1 MSSTTML
8 NGMPPAMVA
17 NWMVLRKSWPAVT
30 MNSTASAVMHS
41 ASTAL
46 KLRLCR
52 AAGDTKFDSAMTP
65 ESTEVTM

>member
-1 MSSTTML
+1 MTL

-17 NWMVLRKSWPAVT
+17 NWMVLRKSCPAVT

-41 ASTAL
+41 ASSAL
-46 KLRLCR
+46 KPRPWR

-65 ESTEVTM
+65 ESTEVTI